1 MTVSIKLNELLKVF
15 DAPFT
20 IESSKETYDSGSIIP
35 EELMDSTVT
44 SIKMKKNGIVIFLDE
59 SKKLKTLEDLGYS
72 FEVGV

>member
-1 MTVSIKLNELLKVF
+1 MTVSINLKELLKVF